1 MSHLAIFYSLYNII
15 AIFAYITSSLQ
26 WRQGLNPR
34 PLGCESFAL
43 TTKPWFVALF
53 KNCGGEY
60 EVNTKVANISCLF
73 IAFFVNLLKGQEVN
87 TNRIEAVKAK
97 GFINYDEG
105 RGRYK
110 AK

>member
-60 EVNTKVANISCLF
+60 EVNPTVRVYLLRSLLICSKVKKSIQIESKQSKP
-73 IAFFVNLLKGQEVN
+73 KGL
-87 TNRIEAVKAK
+87 
-97 GFINYDEG
+97 
-105 RGRYK
+105 
-110 AK
+110 